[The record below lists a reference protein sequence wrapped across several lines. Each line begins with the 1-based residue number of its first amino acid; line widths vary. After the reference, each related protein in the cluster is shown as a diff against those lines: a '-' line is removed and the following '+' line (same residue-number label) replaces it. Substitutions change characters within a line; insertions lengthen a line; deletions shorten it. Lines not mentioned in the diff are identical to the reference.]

1 MQGKGSKKF
10 FNSRIRKKKRHA
22 VTNGKKIS
30 IVYDFK
36 LKAGLI
42 FARGGGEEEERGER
56 EKQNEKKKEEFP
68 EVIFAAAPR
77 LATSLLYDRRRSPSS

>member
-1 MQGKGSKKF
+1 M
-10 FNSRIRKKKRHA
+10 
-22 VTNGKKIS
+22 TNGKKIS

-42 FARGGGEEEERGER
+42 FARGGKRRRRGER
-56 EKQNEKKKEEFP
+56 ERNSTTEKKKEKFP